1 MSNAENPSDRSKPHT
16 LVTGASGFVGSHLVD
31 VLVDEG
37 CSVTTTSRHRPR
49 YLDRPKY
56 AGVRYVPG
64 DLREPSSLRPAVE
77 GQELVFHSAALF
89 DFFARQDELYATNA
103 VGTRNLLAACRDAG
117 ASRFVNI
124 SSGAIYGTS
133 YENNLVKETDRP
145 YPSDKYAASKWAA
158 EQEVFEA
165 NATGKLQAVS
175 LRPGAIYGPGSR
187 YGDAKALYLM
197 KRGFLFGKPGLKEVI
212 SSHIHVRDMARAAL
226 YLSRREDIWNPKA
239 TEPHQMAF
247 NVSDHSPTFN
257 GDLLEKASA
266 LMPEKGLLGFFNVRI
281 PAWLLKTSAFFVEMG
296 AKAIRKRPWFEVD
309 SIDYITCG
317 HGLSN
322 EKLSA
327 TGYAF
332 QYPSI
337 LDAIEEVI
345 RWYEETGWAVFESD
359 SPLWN
364 ET

>member
-1 MSNAENPSDRSKPHT
+1 MSNSENPAIPVRPRT

-31 VLVDEG
+31 VLVEEG
-37 CSVTTTSRHRPR
+37 TPVTATSRHRPR

-56 AGVRYVPG
+56 AAVRYVPS

-77 GQELVFHSAALF
+77 GQEIVFHSAALF
-89 DFFARQDELYATNA
+89 DFFARQEELYATNA
-103 VGTRNLLAACRDAG
+103 VGTRNLLAACRESG
-117 ASRFVNI
+117 TSRFVNI

-133 YENNLVKETDRP
+133 YENNLVKESDRP
-145 YPSDKYAASKWAA
+145 YPSDKYSASKWAA
-158 EQEVFEA
+158 EQEVFE
-165 NATGKLQAVS
+165 TYGSGKLQAIS

-212 SSHIHVRDMARAAL
+212 SSHVHVRDMARAAL
-226 YLSRREDIWNPKA
+226 HLSRRPESWVPGA
-239 TEPHQMAF
+239 SEPHQIAF
-247 NVSDHSPTFN
+247 NISDHSPTFN
-257 GDLLEKASA
+257 GDLLDKASA
-266 LMPEKGLLGFFNVRI
+266 LMPEKGLLGYFNVRI
-281 PAWLLKTSAFFVEMG
+281 PAWLLKTSAFFVEYG
-296 AKAIRKRPWFEVD
+296 AKLIRKRPWFEVD

-322 EKLSA
+322 EKFSA

-345 RWYEETGWAVFESD
+345 RWYEETDWAVFSSD

-364 ET
+364 EI